1 MLRFLS
7 ASCHVFY
14 VHHVTFSLCSL
25 SRFLCAACHVSYT
38 YAACHAFFMQSVT
51 FSMRGL
57 GLSRIPLH
65 NYRYR
70 YRALRDLNYML
81 LYWRRTY
88 SYPNV
93 VAITGLLPL
102 RACVPFTCQLG
113 LRSDWPSRR
122 PLCAYV
128 PITCLLVLGLRAH
141 LPRSDWPSRRPPR
154 SPPHPVLPSRS
165 PHTSPYHQILHYV
178 KKKNHTQ
185 RRLSITTRYRTGTK
199 LLYLIIK

>member
-1 MLRFLS
+1 M
-7 ASCHVFY
+7 
-14 VHHVTFSLCSL
+14 
-25 SRFLCAACHVSYT
+25 SRFLCAACHVFYV
-38 YAACHAFFMQSVT
+38 QPVT
-51 FSMRGL
+51 FPIPMQPVT
-57 GLSRIPLH
+57 LSLCSLSCFLCAVSVCHVYPVH

-113 LRSDWPSRR
+113 LRAHLPRSDWPSRR

-178 KKKNHTQ
+178 TKKNHTQ
-185 RRLSITTRYRTGTK
+185 RRLSISTRYRTGTK